1 MIQTG
6 TDQVCSCADVNTD
19 CTDDILISGA
29 HIPEPASVRYAW
41 ATNPQGA
48 NLITQ
53 GANLINSE
61 DLPASIFRT
70 YG

>member
-1 MIQTG
+1 MIQTR

-48 NLITQ
+48 NLI
-53 GANLINSE
+53 NSE

>member
-1 MIQTG
+1 
-6 TDQVCSCADVNTD
+6 
-19 CTDDILISGA
+19 LISGA

-48 NLITQ
+48 NLI
-53 GANLINSE
+53 NSE